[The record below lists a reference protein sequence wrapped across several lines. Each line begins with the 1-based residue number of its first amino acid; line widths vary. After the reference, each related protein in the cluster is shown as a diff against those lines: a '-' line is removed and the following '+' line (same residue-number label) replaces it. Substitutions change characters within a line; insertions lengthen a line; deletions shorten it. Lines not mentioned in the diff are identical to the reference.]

1 MVKKV
6 PREPVRDYVGEV
18 LAEVPGTAEYKAAHA
33 HRGAA
38 TARSS
43 NGKVSPVHTNGGGD
57 DAISTVEETEFN
69 TGTVPPPTPPTF
81 LSFGNFTMN
90 AESGLTAAVEKG
102 VGRNARVDT
111 VWISSPFEVLGR
123 ARDPESNAWSRWLRW
138 KDPDGRTHTY
148 AVQDEKLHE
157 ELTVLCGALAQRG
170 LIISTKAT
178 SRALFAAYLNG
189 ADPQKRV
196 RVVSRTGWLTIG
208 DTKVFVLPDRT
219 LGVVG
224 EEVIFSGT
232 LASPYA
238 ANGTLDEWRDSV
250 GNLVSGH
257 DRPMFMDA
265 ASLAAPLMDLIGM
278 EGAGFHLFGPSS
290 GGKTTSL
297 QAAASVWGRGTTHG
311 FVRPWKSTANNLEG
325 TAALHND
332 APMPLDEINA
342 ADGREVGSVVYMLAG
357 GVGKGRAGRD
367 GKPRPSA
374 IWRTMILST
383 GEQCIG
389 DKIAEDGKR
398 AHAGQEVR
406 VINIS
411 SDAGAG
417 HGVDAGTDFDP
428 EQLSDNIKAAAAKN
442 YGTAGPAFI
451 EAVIKRG
458 CTKVAAEIDHAF
470 GQFRTANNLIG
481 VGGQVGRAA
490 KYFALVAYAG
500 ELAITAGIVR
510 WKAGAVTSAASRLFV
525 LWLRARGGTGQ
536 AETRN
541 AVAQVAEIIARFG
554 SSRLDPIDG
563 TDRPAPNR
571 LGRRREVRLSGGG
584 TRKEYLVPA
593 GTWRSEFCK
602 GFDAASVANM
612 LADLGVIIRDSEGK
626 TSQSIRVQGDKQRLY
641 VLDGG
646 KLAEVAA

>member
-1 MVKKV
+1 MTIKASPELQDILERGDRNLKIVLPEEKTKEKKAKEKRQAGNGV
-6 PREPVRDYVGEV
+6 SAEHAGSSRD
-18 LAEVPGTAEYKAAHA
+18 KAW
-33 HRGAA
+33 
-38 TARSS
+38 
-43 NGKVSPVHTNGGGD
+43 
-57 DAISTVEETEFN
+57 
-69 TGTVPPPTPPTF
+69 TPPTF
-81 LSFGNFTMN
+81 LSFGDFTMN
-90 AESGLTAAVEKG
+90 AESGLTAEVEKRS
-102 VGRNARVDT
+102 GRNTRVDT

-148 AVQDEKLHE
+148 AVQDERLHE
-157 ELTVLCGALAQRG
+157 DLTVLCGALAQRG
-170 LIISTKAT
+170 LKISTSAA
-178 SRALFAAYLNG
+178 SRTLFAAYLNG
-189 ADPQKRV
+189 ADPDKRV
-196 RVVSRTGWLTIG
+196 RVVSRTGWLSIG
-208 DTKVFVLPDRT
+208 DAKVFVLPDRT
-219 LGVVG
+219 LGAFD
-224 EEVIFSGT
+224 EEVIFTGT
-232 LASPYA
+232 LTSPYA
-238 ANGTLDEWRDSV
+238 VNGTLGEWRDSV
-250 GNLVSGH
+250 GNLASGH
-257 DRPMFMDA
+257 DRPMFMIA
-265 ASLAAPLMDLIGM
+265 ASLAAPLMDLIAM

-297 QAAASVWGRGTTHG
+297 QAAASPWGRGTTHG
-311 FVRPWKSTANNLEG
+311 FVKPWKSTANNLEG

-342 ADGREVGSVVYMLAG
+342 ADGREVGGVVYMLAG

-406 VINIS
+406 VINIR

-417 HGVDAGTDFDP
+417 LGVFDAGTDFDP

-442 YGTAGPAFI
+442 YGTAGPAFV

-470 GQFRTANNLIG
+470 GQFRADNNLNG
-481 VGGQVGRAA
+481 ADGQTGRAA

-500 ELAITAGIVR
+500 ELAISTGIVP
-510 WKAGAVTSAASRLFV
+510 WKAGAVTSAASALFQ
-525 LWLRARGGTGQ
+525 LWLRSRGGTGQ

-541 AVAQVAEIIARFG
+541 AIAQVADMIARFG
-554 SSRLDPIDG
+554 MSRFDPIDG

-571 LGRRREVRLSGGG
+571 LGWRREAGLSGADMH
-584 TRKEYLVPA
+584 TQYLVPA

-602 GFDAASVANM
+602 GLDAASVANM
-612 LADLGVIIRDSEGK
+612 LADRGVIIRDGQGK
-626 TSQSIRVQGDKQRLY
+626 ISQPIRVQGAKQRLY
-641 VLDGG
+641 VLDGD